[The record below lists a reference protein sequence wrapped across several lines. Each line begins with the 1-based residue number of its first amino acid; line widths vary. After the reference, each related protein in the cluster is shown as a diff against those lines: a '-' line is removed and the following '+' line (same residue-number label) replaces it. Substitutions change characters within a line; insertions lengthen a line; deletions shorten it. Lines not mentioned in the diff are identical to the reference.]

1 MKVYKRIAIIAFV
14 IQLMFLLVVL
24 LGFHVDDTTL
34 SKGKVRDWNA
44 GWTLV
49 RSDGTEEAIDS
60 LPYQGTS
67 GADETVVLRTKV
79 PKEYAG
85 KTFFFLSADKKM
97 KIWLNDVEIYTFGA
111 WDIRLFGHTPG
122 SVTNFV
128 NLPDNL
134 GDRELQIEMSSHYKN
149 YATYLSN
156 IRVADRDVAIL
167 QVIKENMG
175 NIICSIAMIFL
186 ALFLIALSVLQG
198 LSNKPQNGMTWLAAI
213 LIWASIYY
221 AIETKILHVFFGN
234 QTFYSMA
241 IFLFLLY
248 IPILFCQYYSE
259 ILPEYNK
266 VFRIL
271 MGLSFCNMAVQ
282 LVLQITN
289 VVDFMDMVFVSHLLL
304 AVSVVFVLFKLL
316 LAAHKSKN
324 GNLWLQVVALFIV
337 GVGLCID
344 MGRSYVIKVGDLGKY
359 SRYAFTLYG
368 VIMVIVHIQRIVQD
382 SVAEEI
388 RNKEYLE
395 QEVDRQTKVLQNNQK
410 KMHDMLGQ
418 TITALSQTVD
428 AKDRYTNGHSKRVAE
443 YSKMLAARMGK
454 SEEEQEQIYY
464 AGLLHDVGKIRIP
477 DDIIN
482 KPGRLTQ
489 EEFNYIKL
497 HPVTGYNILKCIE
510 DNPVLAIG
518 AKFHHERYD
527 GSGYPNGLVGDNI
540 PEVARIIGVADAYD
554 AMTSNRSYR
563 NAMTQQ
569 AVREQIEQGRGTQF
583 DPKIADHMLALIDQD
598 TEFTMHQTRQMH
610 KNILVV
616 DDEIINVEIIESI
629 MQDEPMYKMYRAMS
643 GEEALQQMEH
653 RTFDLV
659 LLDIIM
665 PGMDGFE
672 TLRRIREHYDVPVVF
687 LSADR
692 TEEAL
697 ERAQELKVDEYI
709 TKPFLPLELKE
720 VLHSLTSQ

>member
-34 SKGKVRDWNA
+34 SKGEVRDWNA

-49 RSDGTEEAIDS
+49 RSDGTEEVIDS
-60 LPYQGTS
+60 LPFQDTS
-67 GADETVVLRTKV
+67 DADETVVLRTKV

-97 KIWLNDVEIYTFGA
+97 KIWLNDVEIYAFGA

-134 GDRELQIEMSSHYKN
+134 GERELEIEMSSHYKN

-156 IRVADRDVAIL
+156 IRIADRDVAIL

-186 ALFLIALSVLQG
+186 ALFLIALSVLQR
-198 LSNKPQNGMTWLAAI
+198 LSNKPQNGMSWLATI

-248 IPILFCQYYSE
+248 IPVLFCQYYSE
-259 ILPEYNK
+259 ILPECNK
-266 VFRIL
+266 AFRIL

-282 LVLQITN
+282 LVLQISN

-304 AVSVVFVLFKLL
+304 AVSVVFVLCKLFL
-316 LAAHKSKN
+316 TAHKSKD
-324 GNLWLQVVALFIV
+324 GNLWLQVAALFIV
-337 GVGLCID
+337 VVGLSID

-368 VIMVIVHIQRIVQD
+368 VIMVIVHIQRIVKD

-395 QEVDRQTKVLQNNQK
+395 QEVDRQTKVLQKNQK

-428 AKDRYTNGHSKRVAE
+428 AKDRYTNGHSRRVAE

-527 GSGYPNGLVGDNI
+527 GSGYPNGLIGENI

-569 AVREQIEQGRGTQF
+569 AVREQIEQGKGTQF
-583 DPKIADHMLALIDQD
+583 DPEIADHMLALIDQD
-598 TEFTMHQTRQMH
+598 TEFTMRQTRQMH

-629 MQDEPMYKMYRAMS
+629 MQDEPMYKMYSATS
-643 GEEALQQMEH
+643 GEEALRQMEH
-653 RTFDLV
+653 HAFDLV

-692 TEEAL
+692 TKETL
-697 ERAQELKVDEYI
+697 ERAQKLKVDEYI

>member
-1 MKVYKRIAIIAFV
+1 MKIYKRIAIIAFV
-14 IQLMFLLVVL
+14 IQLMFLMVVL
-24 LGFHVDDTTL
+24 LGFHVDDMTL
-34 SKGKVRDWNA
+34 SKGEVKTWNTGWVMVRE
-44 GWTLV
+44 
-49 RSDGTEEAIDS
+49 DGTEQVIDS
-60 LPYQGTS
+60 LPFQDT
-67 GADETVVLRTKV
+67 ADVEETVILRTRV
-79 PKEYAG
+79 PEEYAG

-97 KIWLNDVEIYTFGA
+97 KIWLNDVEIYAFGVG
-111 WDIRLFGHTPG
+111 DIRLFGHTPG

-128 NLPDNL
+128 NLPDDL
-134 GDRELQIEMSSHYKN
+134 GDRELEIEMSSHYKN
-149 YATYLSN
+149 YATYVSD

-167 QVIKENMG
+167 QMLKENMG
-175 NIICSIAMIFL
+175 NAICSIAMIFL
-186 ALFLIALSVLQG
+186 ALFLIALSVLQR
-198 LSNKPQNGMTWLAAI
+198 LSNKPQNSMVWLAAI
-213 LIWASIYY
+213 LVWASIYY
-221 AIETKILHVFFGN
+221 AIETKILHIFFGN

-241 IFLFLLY
+241 IFLFLMY
-248 IPILFCQYYSE
+248 VPILFCLYYSQVF
-259 ILPEYNK
+259 PESRK
-266 VFRIL
+266 MFRVWI
-271 MGLSFCNMAVQ
+271 GLACCNMAVQ
-282 LVLQITN
+282 LTLQILDIE
-289 VVDFMDMVFVSHLLL
+289 DFMNMAFASHLLL
-304 AVSVVFVLFKLL
+304 AISVGFVMVKLFRT
-316 LAAHKSKN
+316 AYKSKER
-324 GNLWLQVVALFIV
+324 NLWMQAAALTIV
-337 GVGLCID
+337 SIGLSID
-344 MGRSYVIKVGDLGKY
+344 LIRSYVIKVGDLGKY

-395 QEVDRQTKVLQNNQK
+395 QEVDRQTKVLKKNQK

-428 AKDRYTNGHSKRVAE
+428 AKDRYTNGHSRRVAE

-477 DDIIN
+477 DEIIN

-497 HPVTGYNILKCIE
+497 HPVTGYNILKGIL
-510 DNPVLAIG
+510 DNPVLAVG

-527 GSGYPNGLVGDNI
+527 GTGYPNGLIGESI

-569 AVREQIEQGRGTQF
+569 AVREQIEQGKGTQF
-583 DPKIADHMLALIDQD
+583 DPEIADHMLALIDQD
-598 TEFTMHQTRQMH
+598 TEYVMRQTTQMH

-616 DDEIINVEIIESI
+616 DDERINVKMIESI
-629 MQDEPMYKMYRAMS
+629 MRDEPMYKMYSAMS

-653 RTFDLV
+653 HTFDLV
-659 LLDIIM
+659 LLDILM
-665 PGMDGFE
+665 PEMDGFE
-672 TLRRIREHYDVPVVF
+672 TLRRIREHFDVPVVF

-692 TEEAL
+692 TRESL
-697 ERAQELKVDEYI
+697 ERAQKMQVDEYI